1 MILFWDLL
9 AAAAAAVLTGLGMGS
24 GGVLVIYLTLVSGIE
39 QRIAQGINLLFF
51 LFAGGAALCIH
62 TARRKL
68 YPSVILPM
76 VLFGI
81 VGALLGSMLAHSLP
95 PALLR
100 RIFGGMLV
108 ISGILSWRRTR
119 NPANRAP
126 WKYTKDFFRKR

>member
-1 MILFWDLL
+1 MIWDLL

-24 GGVLVIYLTLVSGIE
+24 GGILIIYLTLVADIE

-62 TARRKL
+62 ATRRKL
-68 YPSVILPM
+68 YAGIILSM
-76 VLFGI
+76 TLFGI
-81 VGALLGSMLAHSLP
+81 LGSLLGASLAHAFP

-108 ISGILSWRRTR
+108 ISGLLSLRRTKR
-119 NPANRAP
+119 TEKDTP
-126 WKYTKDFFRKR
+126 WNYTKDFFRKR